1 MCLDNERA
9 KIEQLRKRYPA
20 GTRICLDEMDGEP
33 QMPAGLKGTVYQ
45 VDDAGQIQLEWENG
59 STLALVPGVDRFH
72 KTGGPEKKKEVPSR

>member
-1 MCLDNERA
+1 MDNERA

-33 QMPAGLKGTVYQ
+33 QMPAGLKGTVYH

-59 STLALVPGVDRFH
+59 STLALVPRVDRFH
-72 KTGGPEKKKEVPSR
+72 TIGGPEKRKEVPSR